1 MSDRT
6 WFTSKEIKEEHKNL
20 PIRQIY
26 VWFVTLDK
34 KLVIV
39 GKGDKFQFPGGKPE
53 EGESND
59 QTMKRELLEEAG
71 LNIDEY
77 GETPE
82 LFGYYLIEND
92 INASWS
98 GEPYLQLRYLLKVNA
113 SSSVINL
120 SVNEKEGD
128 LDNMEEAKFVD
139 LDKLI
144 DYIDWIKDREE
155 YRVVLD
161 LCSQSN

>member
-1 MSDRT
+1 
-6 WFTSKEIKEEHKNL
+6 
-20 PIRQIY
+20 
-26 VWFVTLDK
+26 
-34 KLVIV
+34 
-39 GKGDKFQFPGGKPE
+39 
-53 EGESND
+53 
-59 QTMKRELLEEAG
+59 MKRELLEEAG

-120 SVNEKEGD
+120 SVNEREGD